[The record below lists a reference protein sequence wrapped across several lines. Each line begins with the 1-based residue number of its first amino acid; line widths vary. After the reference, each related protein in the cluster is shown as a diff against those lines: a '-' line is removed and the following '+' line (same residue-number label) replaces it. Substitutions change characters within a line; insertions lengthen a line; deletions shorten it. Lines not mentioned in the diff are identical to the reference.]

1 MRKLLIW
8 ILTIVIGK
16 SKFNKKYGG
25 CELKNK
31 NSNFEK
37 QQNKKNL
44 HEYKLACMSSAEEMR
59 KYIDTYKRFQE
70 KSYIMKTVSELTNE
84 SITDA
89 NKVLM
94 VYEIDKQRTYLIK
107 TDKYF
112 ILVNDNRGDIRI
124 VLKRLIDLFMYS
136 ITMRLNY
143 YELQFDNTKLP
154 IKVSRKL
161 FSSVGELRNKLDNL

>member
-1 MRKLLIW
+1 
-8 ILTIVIGK
+8 
-16 SKFNKKYGG
+16 
-25 CELKNK
+25 
-31 NSNFEK
+31 
-37 QQNKKNL
+37 
-44 HEYKLACMSSAEEMR
+44 MSSAEEMR